1 MSPRASSEE
10 IKKPAGPVLRILT
23 CTCPL
28 SGLTLFTHF
37 LTITRDNSGL
47 GHLGHSVSSLVRDL
61 DVLFILL
68 IYIIYI
74 LYI

>member
-37 LTITRDNSGL
+37 LTISQSHNCLFQKYTLNEIEIGE
-47 GHLGHSVSSLVRDL
+47 GEKEITQ
-61 DVLFILL
+61 FILYKL
-68 IYIIYI
+68 YI
-74 LYI
+74 L